1 MRFWPKSLRGQVL
14 AALALALI
22 VAQGV
27 NLVLLQRSQMAR
39 QDGMVANSAAFRLLS
54 FDRRQQE
61 DRPQGR
67 ERRGGPGS
75 RERRGD
81 RRGALRDIAFGAAP
95 TLRPELTAETPQKP
109 GERRQEGVEV
119 QVAEALQRQGVS
131 AENIV
136 AVRRQLSDEPEAE
149 QRIRRR
155 AARAGI
161 NEQNLPRQIY
171 VIGVQP
177 EAGAQWRVVHV
188 AGARE
193 RNFRGFGAILL
204 QTVLLFFIL
213 FGALALILGR
223 ITRPLAALTQRSEE
237 FARDRNAAD
246 QIEPSGPADVSQ
258 LIMAHNDLET
268 KIAGLLDEK
277 DVMLG
282 AIGHDLKTPLA
293 ALRVRIESVSDETE
307 RARMAETIDGIAG
320 SLDDILS
327 LARVGRPTDP
337 LESVELGALAASIV
351 EEYEDLGE
359 PVTVEESERMVGQ
372 MRASW
377 VRRALRN
384 LISNALRYGG
394 SARVSLTR
402 EASENGDNAILLVE
416 DDGPGI
422 PAADIGRMMEPFT
435 RGEPS
440 RNKLTGGAGL
450 GLTLAR
456 AIAEQHGGTL
466 KLVNL
471 HDDAGNITGL
481 AAKIS
486 LPLG

>member
-1 MRFWPKSLRGQVL
+1 MRIWPKSLRGQVL

-39 QDGMVANSAAFRLLS
+39 QDSIVANSAAFRLLA
-54 FDRRQQE
+54 FDRRLQDE
-61 DRPQGR
+61 RPR
-67 ERRGGPGS
+67 RRRGGG
-75 RERRGD
+75 RRDG
-81 RRGALRDIAFGAAP
+81 LRDTTFGAP
-95 TLRPELTAETPQKP
+95 RTLRPETSANSPQRS
-109 GERRQEGVEV
+109 GERRHGGVEA
-119 QVAEALQRQGVS
+119 QVAEAFLRQGVTTQ
-131 AENIV
+131 NIV
-136 AVRRQLSDEPEAE
+136 AVRRPLTEEPETE
-149 QRIRRR
+149 QRMRRR
-155 AARAGI
+155 ADRAGLS
-161 NEQNLPRQIY
+161 ERDLPRQIY
-171 VIGVQP
+171 VVGVQAEP
-177 EAGAQWRVVHV
+177 EAQWRVVRV
-188 AGARE
+188 ASVRE
-193 RNFRGFGAILL
+193 RSFRGFSAILV
-204 QTVLLFFIL
+204 QTVLLFLLL
-213 FGALALILGR
+213 FGALALILNR
-223 ITRPLAALTQRSEE
+223 ITRPLAALTKRSEE
-237 FARDRNAAD
+237 FAHTRNAAD

-258 LIMAHNDLET
+258 LITAHNSLET

-293 ALRVRIESVSDETE
+293 ALRVRIESVSDEAE
-307 RARMAETIDGIAG
+307 RTKMADTIDGIAG

-327 LARVGRPTDP
+327 LARVGHPADP
-337 LESVELGALAASIV
+337 LESIELSALAASIV

-359 PVTVEESERMVGQ
+359 PVTLDQSERMAGQ

-394 SARVSLTR
+394 TARVSLTR
-402 EASENGDNAILLVE
+402 DGGNAVLLVE

-422 PAADIGRMMEPFT
+422 PPADIERMMEPFT

-440 RNKLTGGAGL
+440 RNRLTGGAGL

-466 KLVNL
+466 TLKNRQDESGKV
-471 HDDAGNITGL
+471 AGI
-481 AAKIS
+481 AATVT

>member
-14 AALALALI
+14 VALALALI

-27 NLVLLQRSQMAR
+27 NLALLQRSQMAR
-39 QDGMVANSAAFRLLS
+39 QDGIVANSAAFRLLS
-54 FDRRQQE
+54 FDRRQQD

-67 ERRGGPGS
+67 ERRRGPG
-75 RERRGD
+75 RGD
-81 RRGALRDIAFGAAP
+81 RRGELRDTTLRAAP
-95 TLRPELTAETPQKP
+95 TLRPELAASSPQRL
-109 GERRQEGVEV
+109 GERRQEGVET

-131 AENIV
+131 AESIV
-136 AVRRQLSDEPEAE
+136 AVRRSLSDEPEAE

-155 AARAGI
+155 VVRAGRS
-161 NEQNLPRQIY
+161 ERDLPRQIY
-171 VIGVQP
+171 VVGVQS
-177 EAGAQWRVVHV
+177 EAGAQWRVVRV
-188 AGARE
+188 AGVRE
-193 RNFRGFGAILL
+193 RDFRGLGAILL
-204 QTVLLFFIL
+204 QTVLLFLIL
-213 FGALALILGR
+213 FGALAAILGR
-223 ITRPLAALTQRSEE
+223 ITRPLAALTERSEQ
-237 FARDRNAAD
+237 FARTRIAAD

-258 LIMAHNDLET
+258 LIRAHNALET

-293 ALRVRIESVSDETE
+293 ALRVRIESVRDEAE
-307 RARMAETIDGIAG
+307 RAKMADTIDGIAG

-351 EEYEDLGE
+351 EEFEDLGE
-359 PVTVEESERMVGQ
+359 PVTLEKSERMVGQ

-384 LISNALRYGG
+384 LISNALRYGE

-402 EASENGDNAILLVE
+402 DAAGNGGKAVLLVE

-422 PAADIGRMMEPFT
+422 PVADIERMMEPFT

-440 RNKLTGGAGL
+440 RNRLTGGAGL

-466 KLVNL
+466 TLMNRR
-471 HDDAGNITGL
+471 DEAGKVTGL
-481 AAKIS
+481 AAKITM
-486 LPLG
+486 PLG